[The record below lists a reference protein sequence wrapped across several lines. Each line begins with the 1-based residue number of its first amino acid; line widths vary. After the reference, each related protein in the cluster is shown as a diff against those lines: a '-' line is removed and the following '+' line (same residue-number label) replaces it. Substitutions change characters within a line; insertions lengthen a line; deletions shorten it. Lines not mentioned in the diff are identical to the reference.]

1 MLFRSKIAAWADILS
16 RLGSGPFFPVYRP
29 FLPVASSRGPHYMS
43 DTTAKKARPVWY
55 NLNLLNL
62 PVPGLVSIFH
72 RISGALLF
80 VGLIW
85 LLFLLDMSLSSEAD
99 FDRFKSYVSLPI
111 VKLALLV
118 ILWSYLHHFCA
129 GIRYLDRKST
139 RLNSSHSQQSRMPS
153 SA

>member
-1 MLFRSKIAAWADILS
+1 
-16 RLGSGPFFPVYRP
+16 
-29 FLPVASSRGPHYMS
+29 MS
-43 DTTAKKARPVWY
+43 DMTAKKARPVWY

-72 RISGALLF
+72 RISGVFLF

-129 GIRYLDRKST
+129 GIRYLFLDMHKGLDLATARATSYAVFAVSLVLTVLIGAK
-139 RLNSSHSQQSRMPS
+139 LW
-153 SA
+153 